1 MEPSSAQEGNPAT
14 SPPST
19 TSSKHSDQT
28 DLDRSLVT
36 GVAWTAAMR
45 WVSQAISWISTLYVA
60 RILTPGDYGLVAMA
74 SIPIGMARM
83 VEDLGLD
90 AIIVQDRN
98 LTPGDLA
105 RLAGAALLLGAFL
118 TALFTGLSI
127 PIASYFNEPAVTALV
142 CALSLTFVIDAVQIL
157 PRAML
162 QRTLQFR
169 RLAWLYGLQVLVGAT
184 VAAVCATLG
193 LGYWSLVI
201 STLSGNCFLSLAM
214 YLSHPYRP
222 AWPREARRLTHAFLS
237 GWHMLVSRAGWYA
250 YSNADST
257 LIGRFL
263 GKDALGVYGF
273 AMTFANLPLQEITTQ
288 VSKVVPGIFS
298 TVQSDKSRLRRYFL
312 VLTEAISYLTLPM
325 SCGLALTADD
335 LVLFALGDKW
345 TAVIL
350 PLQILCLYMAL
361 NTTQVLL
368 AHILMWT
375 GRFQAIM
382 WLTLF
387 ATAIL
392 PLGFYLGIP
401 FGLEGVS
408 WGWVIGFPISV
419 VPAFVLVFRSLDLS
433 WRKFLETLRPAL
445 TGCLLMAGVVLSI
458 RMFLPETRPPAF
470 RLAVEVL
477 LGAATY
483 TAVMMT
489 LFRTRVF
496 DLYHIVQESRSP
508 HRT

>member
-1 MEPSSAQEGNPAT
+1 M
-14 SPPST
+14 
-19 TSSKHSDQT
+19 
-28 DLDRSLVT
+28 
-36 GVAWTAAMR
+36 
-45 WVSQAISWISTLYVA
+45 
-60 RILTPGDYGLVAMA
+60 
-74 SIPIGMARM
+74 
-83 VEDLGLD
+83 
-90 AIIVQDRN
+90 
-98 LTPGDLA
+98 
-105 RLAGAALLLGAFL
+105 
-118 TALFTGLSI
+118 
-127 PIASYFNEPAVTALV
+127 
-142 CALSLTFVIDAVQIL
+142 
-157 PRAML
+157 
-162 QRTLQFR
+162 
-169 RLAWLYGLQVLVGAT
+169 
-184 VAAVCATLG
+184 
-193 LGYWSLVI
+193 
-201 STLSGNCFLSLAM
+201 
-214 YLSHPYRP
+214 
-222 AWPREARRLTHAFLS
+222 
-237 GWHMLVSRAGWYA
+237 
-250 YSNADST
+250 
-257 LIGRFL
+257 
-263 GKDALGVYGF
+263 
-273 AMTFANLPLQEITTQ
+273 
-288 VSKVVPGIFS
+288 
-298 TVQSDKSRLRRYFL
+298 
-312 VLTEAISYLTLPM
+312 LTEAISYLTLPM